1 MAGSS
6 FGRHF
11 RITNWGESHG
21 PAIGTV
27 VDGCPPRLE
36 LAAADI
42 QRELDRRRPGQ
53 SALTTPRAE
62 PDQVQILSGVFR
74 GRTTGTP
81 ISLLIPSTNVISQD
95 YAEIAHAYRPG
106 HADFTYQ
113 AKYGIRDPFGGGRSS
128 ARVTAGIVAAGA
140 IAQKLLREQAGIT
153 VTSYVKRLGPILAE
167 TDPETVHREMVERSP
182 VRCPDPAS
190 AERMMA
196 LIRETAARQDSVGGI
211 VECIIRNVPPGLGD
225 PIFDKLDADL
235 AKAMLAI
242 NASKGFELGSG
253 FACATMTGSQHNDP
267 FELRDGRVATRTNHA
282 GGILGGISTGMPIVF
297 RVAFKPTASI
307 GRPQHTL
314 TEDGQPTVLQTK
326 GRHDP
331 SVLPRAVPV
340 VDAMAALV
348 ILDHFLALTGFAG
361 RPPPP
366 ATQA

>member
-27 VDGCPPRLE
+27 VDGCPPRME
-36 LAAADI
+36 LAEGDI
-42 QRELDRRRPGQ
+42 QAELDRRRPGQ
-53 SALTTPRAE
+53 SAMTTPRSEA
-62 PDQVQILSGVFR
+62 DKVQILSGVFR
-74 GRTTGTP
+74 GQTTGTP
-81 ISLLIPSTNVISQD
+81 ISLLIPSTNTISQD
-95 YAEIAHAYRPG
+95 YDEIEHAFRPG

-113 AKYGIRDPFGGGRSS
+113 AKYGIRNPFGGGRSS

-140 IAQKLLREQAGIT
+140 IAQKFLREQLNVT
-153 VTSYVKRLGPILAE
+153 VTSYVRQLGAVVAAVN
-167 TDPETVHREMVERSP
+167 PEAIHRAAVESNI
-182 VRCPDPAS
+182 VRCPDAAA
-190 AERMMA
+190 AERMIA
-196 LIRETAARQDSVGGI
+196 LIKDSAEKHDSVGGVI
-211 VECIIRNVPPGLGD
+211 ECIIRNVPPGLGD

-242 NASKGFELGSG
+242 NATKGFELGSG
-253 FACATMTGSQHNDP
+253 FGCAAMHGSEHNDAY
-267 FELRDGRVATRTNHA
+267 EMKGGKVVTKTNHA

-307 GRPQHTL
+307 AQPQQTV
-314 TEDGQPTVLQTK
+314 TVKGEATVLETK

-340 VDAMAALV
+340 VDAMAAIT
-348 ILDHFLALTGFAG
+348 ILDHYLAATGFAG
-361 RPPPP
+361 GR
-366 ATQA
+366 